1 MGKLFIIDL
10 MPFLYK
16 GHFVFLRNPRMTST
30 GINTSAL
37 IGLASGLQS
46 ILKREQPTHA
56 VLAMDPGGPT
66 FRHEAYPQY
75 KAQREKMPEDLAASI
90 PYAFE
95 LAEALRIPVVR
106 VEGFEADDVMGTLA
120 VKGAAAG
127 FDVYMATPDKDAAQ
141 LVQPGIRLYRPAHA
155 GDSAEIYDEQKVCE
169 HWHLRDPKQMIDY
182 LALAGDSSDNIPG
195 IRGVGEKTATDLLS
209 KFGDV
214 EGIIANVDKIK
225 GKLAEKVFAGR
236 DDATMSKFLTTIR
249 TDVPI
254 EPNWDAYR
262 LDGIDRG
269 KLAAVCEKFELRRLA
284 KVLLGEDYLVG
295 SALRADRGR
304 LGEAPLPTSGRLGE
318 APLPTSGRLGEAP
331 LPHSTIATAP
341 HDYRLVTD
349 ETAAQALLAELMAA
363 SRVAFDIET
372 AAREPGLSA
381 TDANTCR
388 LLGLSFSTAPGKAW
402 YVIADLVDVFRPLF
416 ADKSKI
422 FVAHNGKYDRTVLH
436 RYGIGFAP
444 TPRDTMLEHYCLDA
458 AARHGLKELSEQ
470 LLGYRMIRFEDVAG
484 EPERGKPE
492 PTLAGKDLKLVCD
505 YAAEDADFTLRLDD
519 ILRPKVPVAPAP
531 LPNVLSDVEEPLV
544 KILIDME
551 REGVKIDVEAL
562 KAYSRELDREIL
574 SLTQQILSYADPG
587 FNPDSPKQLGALLF
601 GKLGLAGGKKTA
613 SGQFST
619 DEKTLSKLV
628 GEHPIVPLILEYR
641 ACTKLKSTYVDKLP
655 TLIDENGRVHTTY
668 AQAFTETG
676 RLSSSDPNLQNIPIR
691 TERGKL
697 IRKAFV
703 ARDEKHVLISAD
715 YSQIELRLM
724 AAMSGDEAML
734 AAFRNGEDIHRDTAS
749 RVYDVMPAFVTPEQR
764 SKCKMVNFGI
774 IYGISAFGLSQ
785 RLKVPRKEASDLI
798 ETYFKLYPKVKVY
811 MESAIAKA
819 REKGYAETIL
829 GRRRTLR
836 DINSRNATA
845 RQAAERDAINTPIQG
860 SAADLIKVAMVKVD
874 RALKAENLRAKM
886 VLQIHDELVFDVPL
900 DEVEK
905 VKEIVTREMT
915 TALDFGV
922 PLDVGIGVGTN
933 WLDAH

>member
-37 IGLASGLQS
+37 IVLASGLQS

-254 EPNWDAYR
+254 EPNWDAYK

-284 KVLLGEDYLVG
+284 KELLGETGNGERD
-295 SALRADRGR
+295 SATSN
-304 LGEAPLPTSGRLGE
+304 PTL
-318 APLPTSGRLGEAP
+318 L
-331 LPHSTIATAP
+331 TIATAP

-363 SRVAFDIET
+363 PRVAFDIET
-372 AAREPGLSA
+372 AARETGLSA
-381 TDANTCR
+381 TDAKTCR

-422 FVAHNGKYDRTVLH
+422 LVAHNGKYDRTVLH

-562 KAYSRELDREIL
+562 KNYGRELDREIL

-734 AAFRNGEDIHRDTAS
+734 TAFRNGEDIHRDTAS

-785 RLKVPRKEASDLI
+785 RLKVPRKEAADLI

-900 DEVEK
+900 GEVEK
-905 VKEIVTREMT
+905 VKEIVAREMT

-922 PLDVGIGVGTN
+922 PLDVGIGVGGN

>member
-141 LVQPGIRLYRPAHA
+141 LVRPGVRLYRPAHA

-254 EPNWDAYR
+254 EPDWNAYK
-262 LDGIDRG
+262 LDGVDRG

-284 KVLLGEDYLVG
+284 KELLGEGAADG
-295 SALRADRGR
+295 SATTDNR
-304 LGEAPLPTSGRLGE
+304 LAGQSSGVVAKE
-318 APLPTSGRLGEAP
+318 I
-331 LPHSTIATAP
+331 STIATAP

-349 ETAAQALLAELMAA
+349 ETAAQALLAELMAQP
-363 SRVAFDIET
+363 RVAFDIET

-381 TDANTCR
+381 TDAKTCR

-422 FVAHNGKYDRTVLH
+422 LVAHNGKYDRTVLH

-519 ILRPKVPVAPAP
+519 ILRPKVPVAPSP

-562 KAYSRELDREIL
+562 KAYGRELDREIL

-785 RLKVPRKEASDLI
+785 RLKVARKEAADLI

-874 RALKAENLRAKM
+874 RALKAENLRTKM

-922 PLDVGIGVGTN
+922 PLDVGIGVGSN

>member
-1 MGKLFIIDL
+1 MGKLFIIDM

-16 GHFVFLRNPRMTST
+16 GHFVFLRNPRLTST

-37 IGLASGLQS
+37 LGLASGLQS
-46 ILKREQPTHA
+46 ILKREKPTHA

-106 VEGFEADDVMGTLA
+106 VDGFEADDVMGTLA

-141 LVQPGIRLYRPAHA
+141 LVRQGVKLYRPAHA
-155 GDSAEIYDEQKVCE
+155 GDDAEIYDEAKVCE
-169 HWHLRDPKQMIDY
+169 HWHLREPRQMIDY
-182 LALAGDSSDNIPG
+182 LALAGDASDNIPG
-195 IRGVGEKTATDLLS
+195 IRGVGEKTAADLLS

-225 GKLAEKVFAGR
+225 GKLAEKVYAGR
-236 DDATMSKFLTTIR
+236 DDATISKFLTTIR

-254 EPNWDAYR
+254 EPDWDAYK
-262 LDGIDRG
+262 LDGVDRG

-284 KVLLGEDYLVG
+284 KELLGEDDLVG

-318 APLPTSGRLGEAP
+318 APLP
-331 LPHSTIATAP
+331 HSTIATSS

-349 ETAAQALLAELMAA
+349 ESAAQALLAELMAA
-363 SRVAFDIET
+363 PRVAFDIET
-372 AAREPGLSA
+372 APRETGMSA
-381 TDANTCR
+381 TDARTCR
-388 LLGLSFSTAPGKAW
+388 LLGISFSTAPGKAW
-402 YVIADLVDVFRPLF
+402 YAIADLVDVFRPLF

-422 FVAHNGKYDRTVLH
+422 LVAHNGKYDRTVLH
-436 RYGIGFAP
+436 RYGIGFAS

-505 YAAEDADFTLRLDD
+505 YAAEDADLTLRLDD
-519 ILRPKVPVAPAP
+519 VLRPQVPVAPAP
-531 LPNVLSDVEEPLV
+531 LPNALSDVEEPLV

-562 KAYSRELDREIL
+562 KLYGRELDREIL

-601 GKLGLAGGKKTA
+601 GKLGLSGGKKTS

-619 DEKTLSKLV
+619 DEKTLSKLA
-628 GEHPIVPLILEYR
+628 GEHPIIPLILEYR

-764 SKCKMVNFGI
+764 AKCKMVNFGI

-785 RLKVPRKEASDLI
+785 RLKVPRKEAADLI

-811 MESAIAKA
+811 MEAAIAKA
-819 REKGYAETIL
+819 REKGYAETVL

-874 RALKAENLRAKM
+874 KALKAENLRAKM

-900 DEVEK
+900 GEAEK

-922 PLDVGIGVGTN
+922 PLEVGIGIGDN
-933 WLDAH
+933 WLEAH